1 MLQARLRWG
10 YNVEKNVR
18 QGNQPERFALVGD
31 IGGTNTRLGIMSS
44 DGRIVER
51 IKDLDSRRLN
61 PEMLIDNINR
71 LYVDCKEYFRSPDS
85 FVGVSIA
92 FAGLVNQTLGG
103 MEASPHLSNYVGI
116 SFLDM
121 LHNRLP
127 GIHYVE
133 NDAAAACLAEY
144 RLGAGVGAKNMI
156 YVAVGTGIG
165 GGLIIDGSLYRGSGG
180 FAGEIGHIYAGS
192 EFMCACGKSGCLEA
206 MNSGSGIETY
216 LSNMHLLDA
225 YDDMGKRASG
235 ESQKCGNA
243 VGSEWVVSVETI
255 DRIGK
260 NIGTGLGSVVNIMN
274 PDTVVIGGGLSSWAD
289 DLLSPISE
297 SLRETAFGPMTK
309 GLRVSIGSLGDQAG
323 MLGAGLLL
331 FDIYSAT

>member
-1 MLQARLRWG
+1 
-10 YNVEKNVR
+10 
-18 QGNQPERFALVGD
+18 
-31 IGGTNTRLGIMSS
+31 
-44 DGRIVER
+44 
-51 IKDLDSRRLN
+51 
-61 PEMLIDNINR
+61 
-71 LYVDCKEYFRSPDS
+71 
-85 FVGVSIA
+85 
-92 FAGLVNQTLGG
+92 
-103 MEASPHLSNYVGI
+103 
-116 SFLDM
+116 
-121 LHNRLP
+121 
-127 GIHYVE
+127 
-133 NDAAAACLAEY
+133 
-144 RLGAGVGAKNMI
+144 
-156 YVAVGTGIG
+156 
-165 GGLIIDGSLYRGSGG
+165 
-180 FAGEIGHIYAGS
+180 
-192 EFMCACGKSGCLEA
+192 

-260 NIGTGLGSVVNIMN
+260 NIGTGLGSVVYIMN
-274 PDTVVIGGGLSSWAD
+274 HDNVVIGGGLSSWTD